1 MASEQT
7 PLGVKIVFV
16 GGESPLPTHR
26 DALVLAGDAV
36 GRAEVREGKILAIHG
51 PETALRAHMSLLVR
65 LVDRLVWLREAWL
78 DKLGVP
84 RDVSE
89 RPRFFAALLPK
100 NAADALWTMGHYDL
114 SLLLDQYMPYLCNL
128 AAQDALDTAFQLA
141 KVAARATA
149 PLRPFVFVLTRL

>member
-1 MASEQT
+1 MAAAREQTT

-16 GGESPLPTHR
+16 GGDPPLPTHR

-36 GRAEVREGKILAIHG
+36 GRAEVREGRILAIHG
-51 PETALRAHMSLLVR
+51 PEAALRAHMPLLLR

-78 DKLGVP
+78 ERLGVP
-84 RDVSE
+84 RAVSE

-128 AAQDALDTAFQLA
+128 SAHDALDAAFQLA
-141 KVAARATA
+141 KV
-149 PLRPFVFVLTRL
+149 PCGRPTHLD